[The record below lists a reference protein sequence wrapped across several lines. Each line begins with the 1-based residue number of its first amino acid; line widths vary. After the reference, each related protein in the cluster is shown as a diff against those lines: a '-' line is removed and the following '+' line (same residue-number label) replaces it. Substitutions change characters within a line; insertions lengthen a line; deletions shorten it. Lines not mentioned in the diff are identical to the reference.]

1 MAAAAPEIKPVIQVV
16 LAVVVMMP
24 RPVVA
29 QHRMVM
35 MVGMAPATMV
45 VAVVVQVLVV
55 RMPAPELAVMAHQA
69 QLQEL
74 LLLGQVVEVVGQL
87 LAQ

>member
-1 MAAAAPEIKPVIQVV
+1 M
-16 LAVVVMMP
+16 
-24 RPVVA
+24 
-29 QHRMVM
+29 
-35 MVGMAPATMV
+35 
-45 VAVVVQVLVV
+45 VVQVLVV